1 MVNRR
6 ITSLALAASLGL
18 GLVACGSSAHLGAAA
33 GIPQQAHFAGE
44 PGQRHGP
51 CPQGRLLPPGVG
63 EAVDYVDFFQLGGR
77 SYEAVAGTVGASQ
90 LGPVI
95 GHIRCSLAASEDPGR
110 GPAPV
115 IDGTASFLPA
125 GAPIYEV
132 RGYSP
137 ACRLAAYLD
146 GRLQLY
152 FAQATGKGQSP
163 VKPAS
168 CAVEPG
174 QRS

>member
-6 ITSLALAASLGL
+6 IASLALAASIGMGL
-18 GLVACGSSAHLGAAA
+18 AACGSSAHLGVAAKM
-33 GIPQQAHFAGE
+33 PQRAHFAGE
-44 PGQRHGP
+44 PGEWHGR
-51 CPQGRLLPPGVG
+51 CPQGRLLRAGVG
-63 EAVDYVDFFQLGGR
+63 EAVDYIDFFQLGGR
-77 SYEAVAGTVGASQ
+77 FYEVVDSPVSASQ
-90 LGPVI
+90 LGRVV
-95 GHIRCSLAASEDPGR
+95 GHIRCSLAAGEDPGR

-125 GAPIYEV
+125 GAPVYEL

-137 ACRLAAYLD
+137 TCRLAAYLD

-152 FAQATGKGQSP
+152 FAQADRKGQSTA
-163 VKPAS
+163 KPAA
-168 CAVEPG
+168 CAVRPG